1 MEELR
6 LMKEL
11 RELTIDPEFR
21 DLIPPLAEEE
31 RRILEESIVANGCE
45 SPLTIWNDTIVDGH
59 NRYDICR
66 KHSIPFAVLEKDF
79 ADRDAALLWMIQTQL
94 GRRNLT
100 AYQKSELA
108 LRFEPLMSKQLTL
121 GSLFDGIGGF
131 PLAGMLSGI
140 KPIWASEIEPFPVRV
155 TAVRFPDMKH
165 YGDIHSLNGG
175 ELEPVD
181 IITFGSPCQNLSLAG
196 ARTGLAGEQSS
207 LFFEA
212 VRVIREM
219 REKTN
224 GTYPRWAVWENVP
237 GALSSTGGDDFR
249 VVLESL
255 VQIKDPQATVPMPET
270 GKWLSAGEIQ
280 GCASA
285 LGDTYSLAWRII
297 DAAKG
302 WGVAQRRRRIFA
314 VLDLDGQCAGKVLF
328 ESEGVSGYTP
338 PRGQARQGTAGS
350 AQAGVGETGGE
361 GSAVAVE
368 FNPTDSR
375 IKINKDGI
383 CQTLTNRMGTG
394 GNQVPLT
401 LKIRSGCE
409 GGGKGPIWQVD
420 SSATL
425 GCNNDQTLFV
435 PKAYGISSDQSNAM
449 LSGNPHSGI
458 YEADTSRTLDCSGG
472 SPACNQGGIAV
483 VQPIAFAQ
491 NQRDEVRDLGG
502 QSGALAA
509 SPGMKQQTYV
519 AAFMGGQGVRA
530 GGLGYREEQSPT
542 LKAAPSGGNTVP
554 DVVYALQGNMIGR
567 KDENGPQGT
576 GINEEVC
583 FTLNTIDRPAVAT
596 PSYSARTLINTEI
609 QEEVT
614 PALMARDFKDP
625 VMVSKPSNET
635 QPAYS
640 LDRAAFNQ
648 GENALF
654 GISVEEEQSQTLTAQ
669 GPNAVAKPEDVDY
682 LVRRLTPGECC
693 RLQGYPDGWT
703 ENLGT
708 EEPTDAELRWWAGVF
723 EDWYRAQGKNAKPP
737 SEARLRKW
745 LKDPRTDAAEYKALG
760 NSVAIPCVFFVLAGI
775 VWAAE
780 TEAEHAAQ

>member
-1 MEELR
+1 
-6 LMKEL
+6 
-11 RELTIDPEFR
+11 
-21 DLIPPLAEEE
+21 
-31 RRILEESIVANGCE
+31 
-45 SPLTIWNDTIVDGH
+45 
-59 NRYDICR
+59 
-66 KHSIPFAVLEKDF
+66 
-79 ADRDAALLWMIQTQL
+79 
-94 GRRNLT
+94 
-100 AYQKSELA
+100 
-108 LRFEPLMSKQLTL
+108 
-121 GSLFDGIGGF
+121 
-131 PLAGMLSGI
+131 
-140 KPIWASEIEPFPVRV
+140 
-155 TAVRFPDMKH
+155 MKH

-175 ELEPVD
+175 DLEPVD

-237 GALSSTGGDDFR
+237 GALSSARGDDFR

-255 VQIKDPQATVPMPET
+255 VKIKDPEAVVPMPDAGGRAECPT
-270 GKWLSAGEIQ
+270 SPEDTAVPQGRTQRAAKRRDERHGKWLSAGEIM
-280 GCASA
+280 GN
-285 LGDTYSLAWRII
+285 DYSLAWRIL

-338 PRGQARQGTAGS
+338 PRGQARQGTAGG
-350 AQAGVGETGGE
+350 AETGAGTAGGE
-361 GSAVAVE
+361 RRSVAFEPGITMREGGHAWDDMSGTLRAAMGDNQAAVAIE

-375 IKINKDGI
+375 IKLKDDGV
-383 CQTLTNRMGTG
+383 CQTLTSRMGTG
-394 GNQVPLT
+394 GNQVPL
-401 LKIRSGCE
+401 
-409 GGGKGPIWQVD
+409 V
-420 SSATL
+420 
-425 GCNNDQTLFV
+425 F
-435 PKAYGISSDQSNAM
+435 GIGSDQSNAM
-449 LSGNPHSGI
+449 LSDNPHAGI
-458 YEADTSRTLDCSGG
+458 YAADTSRTLDCSGG

-483 VQPIAFAQ
+483 VQPIAFAE
-491 NQRDEVRDLGG
+491 NQRSEVRDLHDVA
-502 QSGALAA
+502 GALAA

-567 KDENGPQGT
+567 KDENGPQGC
-576 GINEEVC
+576 GVNDEVC
-583 FTLNTIDRPAVAT
+583 FTLTAADRPAVAAPAYCMTVGCFGQVAEEKT
-596 PSYSARTLINTEI
+596 PTLEARGY
-609 QEEVT
+609 
-614 PALMARDFKDP
+614 KDP
-625 VMVSKPSNET
+625 PIIGKPPETEQPSCSRERPTAMLASGKEQTGTITSRASSQKAFLGNQEAFSGDYFVLEENEYASRAE

-640 LDRAAFNQ
+640 LDRASSNQ

-654 GISVEEEQSQTLTAQ
+654 GISIEKEQSQTLTAQ
-669 GPNAVAKPEDVDY
+669 GPNVVAKPEDIDY
-682 LVRRLTPGECC
+682 IVRRLTPGECC

-723 EDWYRAQGKNAKPP
+723 ETWYRAQGKVTKPP

-745 LKDPRTDAAEYKALG
+745 LKDPRTDTAEYKAYG
-760 NSVAIPCVFFVLAGI
+760 NSVAVPCVFFVLAGI
-775 VWAAE
+775 VWAVE
-780 TEAEHAAQ
+780 TEG